1 MMALVSELSMNQAN
15 ALKLQQNLK
24 EKEADLEQCYIRM
37 EKGEAPSDE
46 IQAEWFKILRDED
59 RRSRDKEE
67 IRLVNFISSL
77 FSLKRGFF
85 IQISNQCCCII
96 QGYDKCK
103 SFNTQYWK
111 QEVFKRFVRTSSLLI
126 FLCSKTVFNISFLNF
141 LFYIGFFVKYNHS
154 QTSLV
159 YVL

>member
-46 IQAEWFKILRDED
+46 IAAEWFKILRDED

-67 IRLVNFISSL
+67 IRMVCLNSVMIL
-77 FSLKRGFF
+77 QILK
-85 IQISNQCCCII
+85 NL
-96 QGYDKCK
+96 Y
-103 SFNTQYWK
+103 
-111 QEVFKRFVRTSSLLI
+111 SSLLLKCI
-126 FLCSKTVFNISFLNF
+126 V
-141 LFYIGFFVKYNHS
+141 
-154 QTSLV
+154 
-159 YVL
+159 

>member
-46 IQAEWFKILRDED
+46 IAGEWFKILRDED

-67 IRLVNFISSL
+67 IRM
-77 FSLKRGFF
+77 
-85 IQISNQCCCII
+85 
-96 QGYDKCK
+96 
-103 SFNTQYWK
+103 
-111 QEVFKRFVRTSSLLI
+111 VR
-126 FLCSKTVFNISFLNF
+126 LNF
-141 LFYIGFFVKYNHS
+141 LMILQIFKLTV
-154 QTSLV
+154 
-159 YVL
+159 

>member
-67 IRLVNFISSL
+67 IRLVNFISTF
-77 FSLKRGFF
+77 FSLTRGFF
-85 IQISNQCCCII
+85 IQISNQCCC
-96 QGYDKCK
+96 KM
-103 SFNTQYWK
+103 
-111 QEVFKRFVRTSSLLI
+111 
-126 FLCSKTVFNISFLNF
+126 
-141 LFYIGFFVKYNHS
+141 
-154 QTSLV
+154 
-159 YVL
+159 

>member
-1 MMALVSELSMNQAN
+1 MYQKFWLQNLVLFIFQVNELQAKIKETTRKMMALVSELSMNQAN

-67 IRLVNFISSL
+67 IRLVSFISSL
-77 FSLKRGFF
+77 FNLKRGFSF
-85 IQISNQCCCII
+85 RF
-96 QGYDKCK
+96 K
-103 SFNTQYWK
+103 SM
-111 QEVFKRFVRTSSLLI
+111 LLYHTRI
-126 FLCSKTVFNISFLNF
+126 W
-141 LFYIGFFVKYNHS
+141 
-154 QTSLV
+154 
-159 YVL
+159 

>member
-1 MMALVSELSMNQAN
+1 MNQAN

-67 IRLVNFISSL
+67 IRLVSFIVTW
-77 FSLKRGFF
+77 F
-85 IQISNQCCCII
+85 ILDTHV
-96 QGYDKCK
+96 YAEK
-103 SFNTQYWK
+103 
-111 QEVFKRFVRTSSLLI
+111 VF
-126 FLCSKTVFNISFLNF
+126 
-141 LFYIGFFVKYNHS
+141 H
-154 QTSLV
+154 
-159 YVL
+159 

>member
-59 RRSRDKEE
+59 LSL
-67 IRLVNFISSL
+67 IHISEPTRPLYISYAV
-77 FSLKRGFF
+77 FCLK
-85 IQISNQCCCII
+85 
-96 QGYDKCK
+96 KVV
-103 SFNTQYWK
+103 
-111 QEVFKRFVRTSSLLI
+111 EL
-126 FLCSKTVFNISFLNF
+126 
-141 LFYIGFFVKYNHS
+141 
-154 QTSLV
+154 
-159 YVL
+159 

>member
-1 MMALVSELSMNQAN
+1 MYQNFFLQNLVLFIFQVNELQAKIKETTRKMMALVSELSMNQAN

-67 IRLVNFISSL
+67 IRLVNFISSFDQSKERVFHSDL
-77 FSLKRGFF
+77 
-85 IQISNQCCCII
+85 NQCCCII

-103 SFNTQYWK
+103 SFITGSQK
-111 QEVFKRFVRTSSLLI
+111 F
-126 FLCSKTVFNISFLNF
+126 SKDL
-141 LFYIGFFVKYNHS
+141 
-154 QTSLV
+154 
-159 YVL
+159 